1 MSISKRRMTW
11 GIVWAFIVLA
21 TFLTMAGAFSPIR
34 AEATERII
42 TVPDGT
48 ITRGT
53 PGTSVS
59 LGSASTT
66 PGLECVFNLSSV
78 NEARDSIHDN
88 YLVIQI
94 GAVAHS
100 LLIEQGAGSVET
112 GPFTATTGT
121 TVELWV
127 RLGDDGVSSA
137 GAAVDMD
144 CPPPPETTTT
154 TDAPPPET
162 TTTTT
167 EAPPPETTTT
177 TTTLQICAVSDCNV
191 VDPPETTTTEAP
203 PPETT
208 VTTEAP
214 PPETTMTTVPTP
226 IPRGVPTGLGEPD
239 RGLNWVH
246 VVIVLA
252 IVGVTILGTLAYRAR
267 HHGG

>member
-11 GIVWAFIVLA
+11 GVVWAFIVLA
-21 TFLTMAGAFSPIR
+21 TFLTMAGVFSPLP
-34 AEATERII
+34 AAAAERII

-53 PGTSVS
+53 PGSSVS
-59 LGSASTT
+59 LGSATT
-66 PGLECVFNLSSV
+66 IPGLDCVFNLSSV
-78 NEARDSIHDN
+78 NEAQDSIHDN

-100 LLIEQGAGSVET
+100 LLIEQGSGSVET
-112 GPFTATTGT
+112 GPFTVTTGT

-144 CPPPPETTTT
+144 CPPPP
-154 TDAPPPET
+154 PE

-167 EAPPPETTTT
+167 EAPPPETTTTTEAPPPETT

-191 VDPPETTTTEAP
+191 VDPPPETTT
-203 PPETT
+203 
-208 VTTEAP
+208 TTEAP

-239 RGLNWVH
+239 GGLNGVH
-246 VVIVLA
+246 VAIVLA
-252 IVGVTILGTLAYRAR
+252 TVGVAILGTLAYRAR
-267 HHGG
+267 RHGG